1 MFGYLRPLKTELLVR
16 EWMRYRSVYCGICKQ
31 ISQEYGQLPRL
42 ATNYDLTLLGILLL
56 ALTDEQPPDDPESCV
71 LNPFVKKPI
80 VHGGSVIE
88 LCAGLTVILAW
99 HKAADQ
105 ISDNHPVQGRAAK
118 LVFARAHRKAA
129 KKYPA
134 YEQIVRE
141 SLAELSAIEAGP
153 PDKSAA
159 DSFGK
164 LLQMVFQKGAALV
177 IDDER
182 MMQAIGLV
190 GRDFGR
196 WIYLIDAID
205 DHADDCNNGNW
216 NPYGNLDATAARE
229 MAEADL
235 TAIELDLDRTAAL
248 LPYCRDGNLVANI
261 VIQGLPAVRRT
272 VFAGKQLGR
281 L

>member
-1 MFGYLRPLKTELLVR
+1 MFGYLRPLKSELLVR
-16 EWMRYRSVYCGICKQ
+16 EWMRYQSVYCGICKQ

-42 ATNYDLTLLGILLL
+42 ATNYDLTLLGVLLL
-56 ALTDEQPPDDPESCV
+56 ALTDDQPADDSESCI

-88 LCAGLTVILAW
+88 LCAGLTVMLAW

-105 ISDNHPVQGRAAK
+105 IKDEHPVQGRAAK
-118 LVFARAHRKAA
+118 LMFAKAHRKAVR
-129 KKYPA
+129 KYPA
-134 YEQIVRE
+134 YGQIVRD
-141 SLAELSAIEAGP
+141 SLGELAAIETGP
-153 PDKSAA
+153 PDMAAA
-159 DSFGK
+159 DSFGQ
-164 LLQMVFQKGAALV
+164 LLQQVFQRGSALV
-177 IDDER
+177 VADDR

-196 WIYLIDAID
+196 WIYLMDAID

-216 NPYGNLDATAARE
+216 NPYSNLDAAAARE
-229 MAEADL
+229 QAEADL
-235 TAIELDLDRTAAL
+235 TALEQDLDRTAAL
-248 LPYCRDGNLVANI
+248 LPYCRDGNMVANI

-272 VFAGKQLGR
+272 VFEGRQLGR